1 MPNADELPDAALD
14 DALRELLTTISLEPV
29 SPKLLELA
37 NQFQEVLN
45 PEEMAKPD

>member
-1 MPNADELPDAALD
+1 MLNADELPDAALD

-37 NQFQEVLN
+37 NRLQEILN
-45 PEEMAKPD
+45 SQEMLKPD